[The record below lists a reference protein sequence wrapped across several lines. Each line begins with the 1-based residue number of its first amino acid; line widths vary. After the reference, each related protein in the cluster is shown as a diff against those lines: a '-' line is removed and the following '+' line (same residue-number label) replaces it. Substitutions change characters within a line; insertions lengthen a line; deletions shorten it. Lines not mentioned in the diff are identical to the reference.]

1 MKTPFSILHLKSN
14 KSLSFFFVYLS
25 PKSHDMKTP
34 FLSIAVITLS
44 ALTLFSCKKDKET
57 TGESSGPILKTFAL
71 KVDDTSLQTEFY
83 SSQHT
88 AGMLIIQTNINGGLI
103 FGLALGDSLQIGTYP
118 MGPGLSARLTHT
130 DDNYATSYI
139 SDPGTLTI
147 DRKSTRLNS
156 SHSQISYAVFCLK
169 K

>member
-1 MKTPFSILHLKSN
+1 
-14 KSLSFFFVYLS
+14 
-25 PKSHDMKTP
+25 MKTP

-57 TGESSGPILKTFAL
+57 TGESSGPTLKTFAL

-103 FGLALGDSLQIGTYP
+103 FGLALGDSLQAGTYP

-147 DRKSTRLNS
+147 TAHDTVNDKITGTYNCTLTRVSPAGTITVTGGEFNI
-156 SHSQISYAVFCLK
+156 QY
-169 K
+169 